1 MWNFIDK
8 IEKKRKKECDRYY
21 NIECISWWD
30 EVITIEIRDGMVEIK
45 RDNRVDV
52 VIKTRSKGKRLETI
66 IDTTK

>member
-1 MWNFIDK
+1 
-8 IEKKRKKECDRYY
+8 
-21 NIECISWWD
+21 
-30 EVITIEIRDGMVEIK
+30 MVEIK